1 MTSKEALHR
10 MMYETDTPYA
20 RGVVMHAILFLLL
33 GGLQFQVGNDAP
45 INPNEYVFG
54 PDSHSAVCVDP
65 TGRRID
71 INWYTL
77 DPKELIMKMFPSGIV
92 QGTRTIEVLDHPY
105 STGFGGFEELAGHF
119 GSQGALARKEEV
131 DTNTVELKR
140 GNDKR
145 QVTLHTRTFKDGS
158 FGIETDPFM
167 ICHSSASEAYERS
180 RNRRKEKVRKYKQ
193 WG

>member
-1 MTSKEALHR
+1 MTSKELIHQ
-10 MMYETDTPYA
+10 MLYEVDTPYA
-20 RGVVMHAILFLLL
+20 RGIMIHAILFLLT

-54 PDSHSAVCVDP
+54 PDSRTAVCVDP

-92 QGTRTIEVLDHPY
+92 QGTKTIEVLDHPY
-105 STGFGGFEELAGHF
+105 STGFGGFEELVGHF
-119 GSQGALARKEEV
+119 GSQGALARKEET
-131 DTNTVELKR
+131 DTNIVELKR

-145 QVTLHTRTFKDGS
+145 QITLHTRTFRNGN

-167 ICHSSASEAYERS
+167 ICHSSASKAYERS
-180 RNRRKEKVRKYKQ
+180 RNRRKGKVRKQK
-193 WG
+193 